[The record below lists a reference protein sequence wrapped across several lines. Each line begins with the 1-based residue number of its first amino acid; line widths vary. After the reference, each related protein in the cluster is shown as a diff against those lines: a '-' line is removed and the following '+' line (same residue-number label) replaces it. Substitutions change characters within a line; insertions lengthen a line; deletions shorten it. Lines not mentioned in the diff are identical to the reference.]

1 MGLGEGAGQGPGP
14 PAPAAADRGRRAP
27 EPPLLRHLS
36 RAPGGEGAGKTA
48 RRPEG
53 RPALPLGPKL
63 PAAECTAVTLPLSPQ
78 DRPLCQ
84 RVTPA
89 SRPGRPSLGAV
100 RGLSSRQPSRGGP
113 RCRYPSRERAKDWGG
128 MSEGCPDP
136 PPPGQSVQEG
146 YEDRSPDGQR
156 SALSCPGRPLPA
168 LSSRGRWKTGQGLDT
183 QVRPRSIRRSRDAGS
198 ARGRPDL
205 ESC

>member
-14 PAPAAADRGRRAP
+14 PAPAAADQGRSAP

-36 RAPGGEGAGKTA
+36 RAPGVEGAGKTA
-48 RRPEG
+48 RRQEG

-63 PAAECTAVTLPLSPQ
+63 PAAECTEMTLPLSPQ

-100 RGLSSRQPSRGGP
+100 RGLSSREPRRGGP
-113 RCRYPSRERAKDWGG
+113 RCRYPSR
-128 MSEGCPDP
+128 
-136 PPPGQSVQEG
+136 
-146 YEDRSPDGQR
+146 DRTLLTDRTTTRCSGVTFQMMWRKQASFPKNQAPRGQR
-156 SALSCPGRPLPA
+156 SPVQACHANYQHTLSFSKSKYSEIWSLI
-168 LSSRGRWKTGQGLDT
+168 K
-183 QVRPRSIRRSRDAGS
+183 IRTE
-198 ARGRPDL
+198 L
-205 ESC
+205 H